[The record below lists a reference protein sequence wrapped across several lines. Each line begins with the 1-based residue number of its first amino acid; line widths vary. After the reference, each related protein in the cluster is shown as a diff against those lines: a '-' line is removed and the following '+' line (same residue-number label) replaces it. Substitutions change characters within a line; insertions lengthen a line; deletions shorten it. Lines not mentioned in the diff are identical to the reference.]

1 MEEEKRETPA
11 VEPKGETLEDIEKE
25 VKARP
30 KRPKP
35 KKRRPGRPTLEE
47 QATKED
53 QERLEREA
61 VAEMETAAIR
71 GIIEWLGDMAASRL
85 GPWWKVKREEAEAGA
100 RAWGVV
106 IADWIP
112 DVDPR
117 KMNLVRALVWTFGT
131 VAPRWEKTRQHMAE
145 EAAKE
150 APAKKAAPETAE
162 PEAAGPPA

>member
-1 MEEEKRETPA
+1 MNEEKKDERA
-11 VEPKGETLEDIEKE
+11 KGETLEDIEKE
-25 VKARP
+25 AKARKKP
-30 KRPKP
+30 KKP
-35 KKRRPGRPTLEE
+35 KKRGPGRPSLEE

-71 GIIEWLGDMAASRL
+71 GIIEWLGDLAASRL
-85 GPWWKVKREEAEAGA
+85 GSWWRFKREEAEAGA

-106 IADWIP
+106 IADWMP

-117 KMNLVRALVWTFGT
+117 KMNLARALMWTFGA

-145 EAAKE
+145 EAAKQ
-150 APAKKAAPETAE
+150 AKERE
-162 PEAAGPPA
+162 GELEAAGQTA